1 MYDLQRQDPLL
12 FISAAIKYKRARK
25 IYL

>member
-1 MYDLQRQDPLL
+1 VSDLRQDPLL
-12 FISAAIKYKRARK
+12 FISVAMKYNKARK